1 MAKMAIVQNM
11 TIISATQAK
20 NHFGELLE
28 ATQKAPV
35 EISKKGR
42 TVAVVLSV
50 EAFEQM
56 QAKAEGK
63 SENPSIDGILKW
75 IERHPAEGQ
84 PMDEKDYHEH
94 LEEKFA

>member
-1 MAKMAIVQNM
+1 MAIDCFM
-11 TIISATQAK
+11 TVISAIKAK
-20 NHFGELLE
+20 KHFGELLE

-42 TVAVVLSV
+42 TVAVVLSA
-50 EAFEQM
+50 EAFQQM
-56 QAKAEGK
+56 QAKAEGV
-63 SENPSIDGILKW
+63 SERPSIDGILNW
-75 IERHPAEGQ
+75 IDRHPTDGQ

>member
-1 MAKMAIVQNM
+1 MAMRRIM
-11 TIISATQAK
+11 TFISATKAK

-42 TVAVVLSV
+42 TVAVMLSA
-50 EAFEQM
+50 EAFQQI

-63 SENPSIDGILKW
+63 SACPSIDGILDW

-84 PMDEKDYHEH
+84 PMNEKDYHQH

>member
-1 MAKMAIVQNM
+1 MIV
-11 TIISATQAK
+11 ISATKAK

-28 ATQKAPV
+28 ATQKEPV

-42 TVAVVLSV
+42 TVAVVLSA
-50 EAFEQM
+50 EAFQQL

-63 SENPSIDGILKW
+63 SECPSIDGILSW

-84 PMDEKDYHEH
+84 PLDENDYHQQLDEKYT
-94 LEEKFA
+94 